1 LSKGK
6 TDTLHKNF
14 IKIINTYKM
23 KYFFSA
29 LIFCG
34 GSLSVYAQ
42 TTLNLEQCVNY
53 AFDHNLSHK
62 QAQLTQKS
70 SEIDVYR
77 ANNAL
82 LPTVNGQFQPS
93 LNLGRSVDP
102 TSNTF
107 ATQTIFSNAFSVSGA
122 YTLYAGGQIKNNIL
136 QTNIVQ
142 RAAQADVANVKNT
155 LALTIAQVYLQ
166 TLLAED
172 NSKTAQER
180 LAQNQRQLAN
190 IQKFI
195 DAGALPTGSRLDLEA
210 QQASTEQ
217 QILQAQN
224 AVEIAYLTLKMQM
237 NYSENTDFKIEHTAI
252 NVPTENTL
260 DALTPKS
267 VYTIAENKQPQVI
280 AADLR
285 TKAAEVSIAMAKGLA
300 LPTVQAFTSV
310 RTNYSNIAKRVKEGE
325 YDLRTSNLGEIS
337 VDLRNTPLNAVISGP
352 AAVKQPVPI
361 FENNPYFNQIGENF
375 SGAIGF
381 SVNVPIYQANST
393 KVAVQS
399 AKLAVERSKLA
410 AEQTR
415 QQLNNDIT
423 RALTDARTAQKM
435 LTASEKALKAL
446 QASANN
452 IEKRFAAGASTS
464 FELTTSRSLVDNQ
477 QILVNNAKYDF
488 IFKLKVLDFYQGV
501 PIKL

>member
-1 LSKGK
+1 
-6 TDTLHKNF
+6 
-14 IKIINTYKM
+14 M
-23 KYFFSA
+23 KYIFST
-29 LIFCG
+29 L
-34 GSLSVYAQ
+34 SLYTLLCSSLAANAQ
-42 TTLNLEQCVNY
+42 TILNLEQCVNY
-53 AFDHNLSHK
+53 AFAHNLTHK
-62 QAQLTQKS
+62 QAQLTQRS

-82 LPTVNGQFQPS
+82 LPTANGQFQPS

-142 RAAQADVANVKNT
+142 RAAEADVANVKNT

-166 TLLAED
+166 TLLAEE
-172 NSKTAQER
+172 NAKTAQER
-180 LAQNQRQLAN
+180 LTQNQRQIAN

-195 DAGALPTGSRLDLEA
+195 DAGALPAGSRLDLEA

-217 QILQAQN
+217 QIVQAQN

-237 NYSENTDFKIEHTAI
+237 NYNESTDFKIEHTAI

-285 TKAAEVSIAMAKGLA
+285 TKAAEVSIATAKGLA

-325 YDLRTSNLGEIS
+325 YDSRTTSLGIITIPNIGSTPAS
-337 VDLRNTPLNAVISGP
+337 VT
-352 AAVKQPVPI
+352 QPVPV
-361 FENNPYFNQIGENF
+361 FENNPYFNQLGENF

-393 KVAVQS
+393 KVAVAS
-399 AKLAVERSKLA
+399 AKLAVERTQLA

-415 QQLNNDIT
+415 QQLNTDII
-423 RALTDARTAQKM
+423 RALADARTAQKI
-435 LTASEKALKAL
+435 LVASEKALNAL
-446 QASANN
+446 LASANN

-477 QILVNNAKYDF
+477 QILVNNAKYDY